1 MYPPGIGGKM
11 PEKRKKGQHL
21 TWENRQEDTKRI
33 AKSTGIQKLV
43 LQNENGK
50 RKPEVSFAFNC
61 IQLFYKKMKLFGT
74 LNSLNSIKRKGD
86 KIEREKRRYN

>member
-1 MYPPGIGGKM
+1 M
-11 PEKRKKGQHL
+11 
-21 TWENRQEDTKRI
+21 I

-43 LQNENGK
+43 LQNTNGK
-50 RKPEVSFAFNC
+50 SKLKVSFSFN
-61 IQLFYKKMKLFGT
+61 QKYFFYKKMKLFGT